1 MEDLLLLSDTFR
13 MDDDT
18 AAVPPFERG
27 ARLLEVRVLLLTEIC
42 FVGELLLL
50 LLLLLIIIS
59 LLSSLLLLVRG
70 GVVSSRDVDMDLPPP
85 VPSFLSGEDVEEEDE
100 DDDALPEA
108 VLGCCFKL
116 STRARALFWL
126 STDVDT
132 LLEGLADA
140 FLSPLV
146 DVVDA
151 IQVVVVVVVT
161 VEVVEVVSVSRSSR
175 GNSRSS
181 RSSVS

>member
-13 MDDDT
+13 TDD

-27 ARLLEVRVLLLTEIC
+27 ARLVLEVRVLLLTEVC

-50 LLLLLIIIS
+50 LLLLLLIIS

-70 GVVSSRDVDMDLPPP
+70 GVASSRDVDMDL
-85 VPSFLSGEDVEEEDE
+85 SFLSGEDDEEDE
-100 DDDALPEA
+100 DDVLAGA

-126 STDVDT
+126 STDVDN
-132 LLEGLADA
+132 LLEGLGGA
-140 FLSPLV
+140 FLSPLA

-151 IQVVVVVVVT
+151 IEVVVV
-161 VEVVEVVSVSRSSR
+161 SISRSSSS
-175 GNSRSS
+175 NSKSRRSS
-181 RSSVS
+181 SGSS